1 MNHNDW
7 LPFLRTIRRENMI
20 LRKRA
25 GFLLFI
31 ALVILFSATSL
42 AEYEQYRLTEPYELY
57 TGPYTTVYPIDSHNV
72 IVRMAPPE
80 AVPWR
85 VEWYRDGRVIRTL
98 EASGDY
104 DSVRGRPGNR
114 EISAAERESPMDGQR
129 SVVYHANGRTS
140 AGSPVR
146 QSDRLL

>member
-31 ALVILFSATSL
+31 ALVILFSATSS

-57 TGPYTTVYPIDSHNV
+57 TGQTC
-72 IVRMAPPE
+72 
-80 AVPWR
+80 
-85 VEWYRDGRVIRTL
+85 RDCSKADLCWLHCLHDRNPVLPDFSTILLTI
-98 EASGDY
+98 Y
-104 DSVRGRPGNR
+104 HSVL
-114 EISAAERESPMDGQR
+114 SSKQ
-129 SVVYHANGRTS
+129 VLVW
-140 AGSPVR
+140 
-146 QSDRLL
+146 LC